1 MADRSIYARLKRLF
15 STGVIVRQ
23 VGGKKLKVADTDN
36 VQSFMSNAMRD
47 RYARVHAASGY
58 SSMTGQYGLNMAY
71 QTQRITLFRDYD
83 VMDNDPII
91 ASALDIYA
99 QESTTKNEYGDILDI
114 QSDDGHVKDILHN
127 LFYDILNL
135 EFNLPMWVRNLCKYG
150 DFFLFLEISP
160 EYGIHNVMP
169 LSVYDTI
176 RIEGEK
182 PENPYYVR
190 YETLGMNG
198 YKQSFENYE
207 LAHFRL
213 LSDANFVPYGK
224 SQIEPAR
231 RIFRQ
236 LTLME
241 DAMMIHR
248 IMRAPEKRVY
258 KIDVGNIPP
267 NEIDSYIQR
276 MMDKAKKVPFI
287 DPATG
292 DYNLRYNMQNI
303 IEDFWLPVRGKDHG
317 NSIENLGGLEYN
329 SIEDIDYL
337 KNKLMSALKIPKA
350 FLGYDEAVSGKATL
364 AAEDVRFAKTIE
376 WMQRIVVSELTKIAI
391 IHLYAQGFTDE
402 ALVNFSLRLTTPS
415 TIFEQEKINLWTQ
428 KAGLIAQ
435 LQGTK
440 MLSEEWMYKNLFSMP
455 EDEIEEQR
463 DRLVE
468 EAKQRFRILSIEQG
482 ASDPAKFGF
491 PQDQSPEENAAQQGP
506 EGAGGAGAPGAPGA
520 GAIPANMPK
529 SVDELPTAEELGL
542 EEEVDEETRGRPR
555 KGAVYAQDSHVRGRD
570 PLGFKS
576 RYTDLQLS
584 NQRKTKSPLSLE
596 VKNTLTKMRENKKVR
611 ILTEEMIDQMD
622 KIVESANLPDI
633 SIDLTRP
640 IVENRSED
648 EGTYLDENNILR
660 NNQNDE

>member
-15 STGVIVRQ
+15 STGVVVRQ
-23 VGGKKLKVADTDN
+23 VGGKRLKVADTDN
-36 VQSFMSNAMRD
+36 IQLFMSNAMRD

-58 SSMTGQYGLNMAY
+58 ASMNGQYGLNMAY

-99 QESTTKNEYGDILDI
+99 QESTIKNEYGDVLEI

-127 LFYDILNL
+127 LFYDILNI
-135 EFNLPMWVRNLCKYG
+135 EFNLPMWTRNLCKYG

-190 YETLGMNG
+190 FETLGMNG

-207 LAHFRL
+207 IAHFRL

-224 SQIEPAR
+224 ATIEPAR

-248 IMRAPEKRVY
+248 IMRAPEKRVF
-258 KIDVGNIPP
+258 KVDVGNLPP
-267 NEIDSYIQR
+267 NEIDSYVQK
-276 MMDKAKKVPFI
+276 MMDKAKKIPFV
-287 DPATG
+287 DPSTG

-303 IEDFWLPVRGKDHG
+303 LEDFWIPVRGKDHG
-317 NSIENLGGLEYN
+317 NSIENLSGLEYN
-329 SIEDIDYL
+329 SIEDIEYL

-350 FLGYDEAVSGKATL
+350 FLGYDESVNGKATL

-391 IHLYAQGFTDE
+391 VHLYAQGFTDE
-402 ALVNFSLRLTTPS
+402 SLVNFSLRLTTPS
-415 TIFEQEKINLWTQ
+415 TIFEQEKVNLWTQ

-440 MLSEEWMYKNLFSMP
+440 MISNEWMYKNLFNMP
-455 EDEIEEQR
+455 NDEIDEQL
-463 DRLVE
+463 DKLVE
-468 EAKQRFRILSIEQG
+468 EAKLRFRITTIEQG

-491 PQDQSPEENAAQQGP
+491 PQDQSPEENAATQQQGGM
-506 EGAGGAGAPGAPGA
+506 EAGGAGPTGAPA
-520 GAIPANMPK
+520 GGLPANMPK

-542 EEEVDEETRGRPR
+542 EEETRGRPR
-555 KGAVYAQDSHVRGRD
+555 KGSVYGQDSHVRGRD
-570 PLGFKS
+570 PLGFKT
-576 RYTDLQLS
+576 RYKDLQLS
-584 NQRKTKSPLSLE
+584 DQRKTKSPLSLE
-596 VKNTLTKMRENKKVR
+596 VKNTLEAMRSNKKVKM
-611 ILTEEMIDQMD
+611 LNEELIDSIDQ
-622 KIVESANLPDI
+622 IVETSNLPQI
-633 SIDLTRP
+633 SVNLEANVSKTP
-640 IVENRSED
+640 VED
-648 EGTYLDENNILR
+648 AGTYLDEQNILK
-660 NNQNDE
+660 NNQYDE